1 MKSEQVKA
9 ILESNA
15 RVISSNR
22 NLIALGEKQVEQAQA
37 QTSAIIT
44 ESQRQI
50 DTSIGNR
57 SAMSEIVQ
65 ESDRNC
71 ISISESLRQRV
82 RATSADALAPYGGSR
97 CTPACRRSDDW
108 GSFASRI
115 ADSTARI
122 ANSLEQYV

>member
-1 MKSEQVKA
+1 MKPEQVKA

-22 NLIALGEKQVEQAQA
+22 NLIALGEKQVEQMRV
-37 QTSAIIT
+37 QTSAIII

-50 DTSIGNR
+50 DTLIGNR

-71 ISISESLRQRV
+71 ISISENL
-82 RATSADALAPYGGSR
+82 TS
-97 CTPACRRSDDW
+97 
-108 GSFASRI
+108 I
-115 ADSTARI
+115 VESTARI
-122 ANSLEQYV
+122 ANSLEQYE

>member
-1 MKSEQVKA
+1 MKPEQVKA

-22 NLIALGEKQVEQAQA
+22 NLIPLGEKQVEQMQA

-44 ESQRQI
+44 ESRRQI
-50 DTSIGNR
+50 ETLIGNK

-82 RATSADALAPYGGSR
+82 RADR
-97 CTPACRRSDDW
+97 RRSDDW

-115 ADSTARI
+115 AESTARI
-122 ANSLEQYV
+122 ANSLE